1 MSDFQRRGTEET
13 VNKSSERQFGL
24 VMAGFFAI
32 LALLALWRGHSGF
45 VLGWGSASAV
55 FAGAALLV
63 PAVLKPLNALW
74 FRFGLLLHKI
84 MTPLI
89 MGAMFFLVFTPIG
102 LIMRL
107 LGKRPIPTN
116 FDHGAKSY
124 WIARDPAGPGPM
136 TKQY

>member
-1 MSDFQRRGTEET
+1 MSDFQRRGPEET

-32 LALLALWRGHSGF
+32 LALLALWRGHGGF
-45 VLGWGSASAV
+45 ALGWSSAAAV

-63 PAVLKPLNALW
+63 PALLKPLNALW

-89 MGAMFFLVFTPIG
+89 MGAMFFLVFTPIALISSVSKLYKNGRRGGGGAGGVASGEREELPG
-102 LIMRL
+102 LE
-107 LGKRPIPTN
+107 
-116 FDHGAKSY
+116 
-124 WIARDPAGPGPM
+124 
-136 TKQY
+136 

>member
-1 MSDFQRRGTEET
+1 MSDFQRRGPEET

-32 LALLALWRGHSGF
+32 LALLALWRGHGGF
-45 VLGWGSASAV
+45 ALGWSGAAAV

-63 PAVLKPLNALW
+63 PALLKPLNALW

-89 MGAMFFLVFTPIG
+89 MGAMFFLVFTPIA

-107 LGKRPIPTN
+107 FGKRPIPPG
-116 FDHGAKSY
+116 FDRGAQSY